1 MPDLTTKYLGL
12 KLRTPVIV
20 GSSGLTDSPEKIAL
34 LEKYGAGAV
43 VLKSIFEE
51 EILMEYDQLFKEEA
65 PGRYKDDYL
74 DYFDYRIKAVNLEN
88 YLDLIIQAKKLV
100 NIPVIA
106 SINCSTAQE
115 WTFFAKKMQEAGADA
130 LELNVFILPSVLNQ
144 SAENIEHTYLEIIQS
159 VRKEIKIP
167 LAVKMS
173 YYFSNLAGMI
183 TDLSHCNIAGLVL
196 FNRSY
201 SPDIDIEKL
210 EITSAGVLS
219 SPKDLQFS
227 LRWIAIMANRVKCD
241 LAASTGVHDG
251 KAVVKQLLA
260 GANAVQ
266 VVSALYKNGP
276 EYLETMIKEL
286 SDWMVHKNY
295 LKISDFRG
303 LLSQERQ
310 VNPALFERVQFMKYF
325 SDMDKKKDY
334 KA

>member
-1 MPDLTTKYLGL
+1 MPDLTTTYLGL
-12 KLRTPVIV
+12 RLQSPIIV
-20 GSSGLTDSPEKIAL
+20 GSSGLTDKPEKIAL

-51 EILMEYDQLFKEEA
+51 EILMEYDHILSEEA

-74 DYFDYRIKAVNLEN
+74 DYFDYRIRETNLDN
-88 YLDLIIQAKKLV
+88 YLNLIIQARKTVK
-100 NIPVIA
+100 IPVIA
-106 SINCSTAQE
+106 SINCSTTHE
-115 WTFFAKKMQEAGADA
+115 WTYFAKKIQEAGADA
-130 LELNVFILPSVLNQ
+130 LELNIFILPSVLAR
-144 SAENIEHTYLEIIQS
+144 SAENIEQTYLEIIQS
-159 VRKEIKIP
+159 VRNEIKIP

-183 TDLSHCNIAGLVL
+183 AELSHCNIAGLVL

-201 SPDIDIEKL
+201 SPDIDIDKL
-210 EITSAGVLS
+210 EITSANVLS
-219 SPKDLQFS
+219 SPRDLPVS
-227 LRWIAIMANRVKCD
+227 LRWIAIMSNRVKCD

-251 KAVVKQLLA
+251 KAVVKQILA

-266 VVSALYKNGP
+266 VVSALYEKGP
-276 EYLETMIKEL
+276 EYLETMVKEL
-286 SDWMVHKNY
+286 SDWMLSKNY
-295 LKISDFRG
+295 RKIDEFRG

-325 SDMDKKKDY
+325 SDRDKI

>member
-1 MPDLTTKYLGL
+1 MPDISTSYLGL
-12 KLRTPVIV
+12 KLQSPVIV
-20 GSSGLTDSPEKIAL
+20 GSSGLTDKPEKIAL
-34 LEKYGAGAV
+34 LEKHGAGAV

-51 EILMEYDQLFKEEA
+51 EILMEYEHILSEEA

-74 DYFDYRIKAVNLEN
+74 DYFDYRIKEANIEN
-88 YLDLIIQAKKLV
+88 YLDLIVSSKKMV
-100 NIPVIA
+100 GIPVIA

-115 WTFFAKKMQEAGADA
+115 WNFFARKVEEAGADA
-130 LELNVFILPSVLNQ
+130 LELNIFILPSVLAQ
-144 SAENIEHTYLEIIQS
+144 SAEHIENTYLQIIRS
-159 VRKEIKIP
+159 VRNVIKIP

-183 TDLSHCNIAGLVL
+183 SELSRCNISGLVL

-201 SPDIDIEKL
+201 SPDIDIDKM
-210 EITSAGVLS
+210 EITSAGVFS
-219 SPKDLQFS
+219 SPKDLSIS

-266 VVSALYKNGP
+266 VVSAVYEHGP
-276 EYLETMIKEL
+276 EYIETMNRELKE
-286 SDWMVHKNY
+286 WMEKKNY
-295 LKISDFRG
+295 KKIDEFRG

-325 SDMDKKKDY
+325 SDRDKQ

>member
-1 MPDLTTKYLGL
+1 MPDLTTTYLGL
-12 KLRTPVIV
+12 KLQTPIIV
-20 GSSGLTDSPEKIAL
+20 GSSGLTDKPEKIAF

-51 EILMEYDQLFKEEA
+51 EIMMEYDHLLNEEA

-74 DYFDYRIKAVNLEN
+74 DYFDYRIKEVNLEN
-88 YLDLIIQAKKLV
+88 YLNLIIQAKKMV
-100 NIPVIA
+100 KIPVIA
-106 SINCSTAQE
+106 SINCSTTHE
-115 WTFFAKKMQEAGADA
+115 WAYFAKKIQEAGADA
-130 LELNVFILPSVLNQ
+130 LELNIFILPSVLAQ
-144 SAENIEHTYLEIIQS
+144 SAEHIERTYLEIIRS

-167 LAVKMS
+167 LAVKMG

-183 TDLSHCNIAGLVL
+183 AELSQCNIGGLVL

-210 EITSAGVLS
+210 EITSAGVFS
-219 SPKDLQFS
+219 SPGDLPVS

-266 VVSALYKNGP
+266 VVSALYEKGP
-276 EYLETMIKEL
+276 EYLETMVKEL
-286 SDWMVHKNY
+286 NDWMLSKNY
-295 LKISDFRG
+295 HSISEFRG

-325 SDMDKKKDY
+325 SDRDKI

>member
-1 MPDLTTKYLGL
+1 MPDLTTTYLGL
-12 KLRTPVIV
+12 KLQSPIIV
-20 GSSGLTDSPEKIAL
+20 GSSGLTDKPEKIAL

-51 EILMEYDQLFKEEA
+51 EILMEYDQILSEEA

-74 DYFDYRIKAVNLEN
+74 DYFDYRIKETNLDN
-88 YLDLIIQAKKLV
+88 YLNLIIQARKTVK
-100 NIPVIA
+100 IPVIA
-106 SINCSTAQE
+106 SINCSTTHE
-115 WTFFAKKMQEAGADA
+115 WTYFAKKIQEAGADA
-130 LELNVFILPSVLNQ
+130 LELNIFILPSVLAR
-144 SAENIEHTYLEIIQS
+144 SAENIEQTYLEIIQS
-159 VRKEIKIP
+159 VRNEIKIP

-183 TDLSHCNIAGLVL
+183 AELSHCNIAGLVL

-201 SPDIDIEKL
+201 SPDIDIDKL
-210 EITSAGVLS
+210 EITSANVFS
-219 SPKDLQFS
+219 SPRDLPVS
-227 LRWIAIMANRVKCD
+227 LRWIAIMSNRVKCD

-251 KAVVKQLLA
+251 KAVVKQILA

-266 VVSALYKNGP
+266 VVSALYEKGP
-276 EYLETMIKEL
+276 EYLEIMVKEL
-286 SDWMVHKNY
+286 SDWMLSKNY
-295 LKISDFRG
+295 RKIDEFRG

-325 SDMDKKKDY
+325 SDRDKI